1 VSDTPTSDSPMFDPD
16 ELPSG
21 MGGLDI
27 GALLGQVQNMQQQMA
42 DAQEQAKATVLEGTS
57 GGGKVKVTVT
67 GAGEFTSVSIDKSV
81 VDASDVEMLE
91 DLVLAAL
98 RDAAVKV
105 ASLNE
110 QSMGSITGGMGLG
123 NLFGQ

>member
-1 VSDTPTSDSPMFDPD
+1 VSDPE
-16 ELPSG
+16 ELMPAG
-21 MGGLDI
+21 LGGLDL

-42 DAQEQAKATVLEGTS
+42 DAQEQAKSTSLEGTS

-67 GAGEFTSVSIDKSV
+67 GAGEFTAISIDKSV
-81 VDASDVEMLE
+81 VDATDVEMLE

-98 RDAAVKV
+98 HDAAAKV